1 MANRWEI
8 TKLAGALGTRAT
20 AWDTLNQRLC
30 RGNPTLNSRFVDALL
45 KFFGTG
51 EEHLCMLGAVDAP
64 LAMCILKPMGRGI
77 WATFLPSQA
86 QIGPT
91 LLADGSEISSL
102 MRELPGLVG
111 SVDLLCH
118 DSTYGDLQVGAASAV
133 SKDHAL
139 TMNISLEG
147 GFDNYWE
154 QRSKQL
160 KKNFKRYER
169 RVEEDQVT
177 QSFRCFSNQADVEQA
192 VIRYADLESKGWK
205 GKAGTAV
212 GADNPQGHFYM
223 AVMSGFAELGRAFV
237 YELWLDDKLAAS
249 RLAIW
254 SEGMIVILKTTYDE
268 TLDKYAPGRLLLREV
283 IQTSFE
289 AHPGNVIEFYTNAS
303 VDQLTWS
310 TGQRWIK
317 HFNFPRSAMV
327 SGVYQVARLGRRLLS
342 PAQTGAETSL
352 AQASVEVFT
361 HPDQLPDD
369 VEALFESAA
378 IDHIE
383 FGTAWFRNLVN
394 AVYPKHAGVFFY
406 VVRCERQPVAAL
418 AILVQRGA
426 GSNRVESLGNYYTA
440 VYSPVVCASARLSDV
455 TLLFRTLRRE
465 HAPLASVRF
474 APMNPTSS
482 SYLLLKDAIQAAGF
496 QPFEFFCFGNWY
508 MPVKGGWDAYLMTR
522 TGTLRSTIKRMNK
535 KFAADGGT
543 LQLVHEVADVQ
554 GALLAYEQVYAAS
567 WKDSEPFP
575 NFVRGLAQTCAEQ
588 GWLRMG
594 IAWLNGKPIAAQ
606 IWIVAHGRANIY
618 KVAYD
623 ESFKA
628 YTPGTLLTAL
638 LMQHAF
644 EADQATTI
652 DYLMGDDPYKKTWM
666 TQRQERWGIIAY
678 NPRNPLGLYGLCR
691 ELLGRSLKPW
701 LVKLRQLRAR
711 E

>member
-1 MANRWEI
+1 MERRWEI
-8 TKLAGALGTRAT
+8 TKLAGTLGARA
-20 AWDTLNQRLC
+20 ADWDVLNQRLC
-30 RGNPTLNSRFVDALL
+30 RSNPVLDSRFVDALL

-51 EEHLCMLGAVDAP
+51 DEYLCVLGLVDAP
-64 LAMCILKPMGRGI
+64 VAMCIMKPMGRGI
-77 WATFLPSQA
+77 WTTFLPSQA
-86 QIGPT
+86 QIGPA

-102 MRELPGLVG
+102 MRELPGVVG
-111 SVDLLCH
+111 SVDFLCQ
-118 DSTYGDLQVGAASAV
+118 DSAFGDLSSGAIPNV

-160 KKNFKRYER
+160 KKNFRRYEH
-169 RVEEDQVT
+169 RVEEDQLT
-177 QSFRCFSNQADVEQA
+177 QSFRRLSNRADVEQA
-192 VIRYADLESKGWK
+192 VVRYGELESKGWK
-205 GKAGTAV
+205 GNAGTAV
-212 GADNPQGHFYM
+212 GAENLQGRFYM
-223 AVMSGFAELGRAFV
+223 TVMSCFAELGHAFA

-283 IQTSFE
+283 IQSSF
-289 AHPGNVIEFYTNAS
+289 ATHPGNVIEFYTNANA
-303 VDQLTWS
+303 DQLAWA

-317 HFNFPRSAMV
+317 HVNFPRSGLV
-327 SGVYQVARLGRRLLS
+327 SGLYQVARLGRRLLS
-342 PAQTGAETSL
+342 RPQTDAATLPAPA
-352 AQASVEVFT
+352 AVEIFT
-361 HPDQLPDD
+361 HPDQLPED

-378 IDHIE
+378 SEHIE

-394 AVYPKHAGVFFY
+394 AVYPQHTGVFFY
-406 VVRCERQPVAAL
+406 VARFEGRPVAAL
-418 AILVQRGA
+418 AILVHKGA
-426 GSNRVESLGNYYTA
+426 ISNRVESLGNYYTA
-440 VYSPVVCASARLSDV
+440 IYSPAISTLARLSDV
-455 TLLFRTLRRE
+455 TLLLRTVRRE

-474 APMNPTSS
+474 APMNPESS
-482 SYLLLKDAIQAAGF
+482 SYALLKDAIQAAGL

-508 MPVKGGWDAYLMTR
+508 MTVKGSWDAYLMTR

-535 KFAADGGT
+535 KFVADGGT
-543 LQLVHEVADVQ
+543 LQLVRAQAEVEV
-554 GALLAYEQVYAAS
+554 ALLAYEQVYAAS
-567 WKDSEPFP
+567 WKNSEPYP
-575 NFVRGLAQTCAEQ
+575 NFVRGLVQTCAER

-606 IWIVAHGRANIY
+606 IWIVANGRANIY

-623 ESFKA
+623 ENSKA

-644 EADQATTI
+644 EVDNATTI

-678 NPRNPLGLYGLCR
+678 NLRNPLGMYGLAR
-691 ELLGRSLKPW
+691 EVAGRAMKPW
-701 LVKLRQLRAR
+701 LAKLKTLRAR
-711 E
+711 D